1 MLEVPAID
9 TPIADEFA
17 VLDHQPAT
25 PDKEEAPPQLA
36 TVCIVG
42 LGYVGLPVAVA
53 FGKERATIGF
63 DISKRRVQN
72 LRQHNDPTGEVSAD
86 ELKAAQWLKVTDD
99 PSRIGEADFI
109 IVAVPTPVNEARQP
123 DFSPLE
129 SASEVVGKHMKAGA
143 TIIYEST
150 VYPGATEEICVP
162 ILEKCSRMRWKQ
174 DFHVGYSPERI
185 NPGDKEHTF
194 TKILKVVSGDDA
206 ATLEKVADLY
216 ASVVKAGV
224 FRASSIKVA
233 EAAKVIE
240 NTQRDL
246 NIAFVNELS
255 IIFDRLGID
264 TTEVL
269 QAAGTKWNFLKFQ
282 PGLVGGHCIGV
293 DPYYLTHKAELTGYH
308 PEVILAGRRINDGM
322 GPYVA
327 RKCIQQM
334 IHQGRNILGAK
345 VIVLGMTFK
354 ENCKDI
360 RNSKVIDVIRE
371 LEQFGCQ
378 VSVHDPEADPDETQH
393 EYGVKLCSWSE
404 LPVADAVILAVAHKS
419 FVEMKPEQYLEKI
432 VRQGCFVQVKP
443 AIDTAVLRRE
453 GVRAWRL

>member
-1 MLEVPAID
+1 MLEIPA
-9 TPIADEFA
+9 
-17 VLDHQPAT
+17 LDPQAR
-25 PDKEEAPPQLA
+25 DDAPEGAAQTLP
-36 TVCIVG
+36 TVCVVG
-42 LGYVGLPVAVA
+42 LGYVGLPVAVE
-53 FGKERATIGF
+53 FGKLRPTVGYDLSARKIHNLKRHF
-63 DISKRRVQN
+63 DA
-72 LRQHNDPTGEVSAD
+72 TGEVTGD
-86 ELKAAQWLKVTDD
+86 ELLQANLLEVTDD
-99 PSRIGEADFI
+99 PERIRAADFV

-129 SASEVVGKHMKAGA
+129 SASRIVGKHMKAGA
-143 TIIYEST
+143 TVIFEST

-162 ILEKCSRMRWKQ
+162 ILERCSGMRWKQ

-185 NPGDKEHTF
+185 NPGDKEHSF
-194 TKILKVVSGDDA
+194 SKILKVVSGDDA

-216 ASVVKAGV
+216 GSVVKAGV
-224 FRASSIKVA
+224 YRASSIRVA

-264 TTEVL
+264 TQEVL
-269 QAAGTKWNFLKFQ
+269 NAASTKWNFLNFR

-293 DPYYLTHKAELTGYH
+293 DPYYLTHKAELAGYH

-327 RKCIQQM
+327 RKAIQQM

-345 VIVLGMTFK
+345 VNVLGLTFK
-354 ENCKDI
+354 ENCRDI

-371 LEQFGCQ
+371 LEQFGCE
-378 VSVHDPEADPDETQH
+378 VFVHDPEADPDETLH
-393 EYGVKLCSWSE
+393 EYGIKLRKWEE
-404 LPVADAVILAVAHKS
+404 LPAADCLILAVAHRS
-419 FVEMKPEQYLEKI
+419 FAAREPASYLEKI
-432 VRQGCFVQVKP
+432 VRQGCLVQVKP
-443 AIDTAVLRRE
+443 VLDTQPFKRE
-453 GVRAWRL
+453 GVRVWRL

>member
-1 MLEVPAID
+1 MLEVPAIETTAQD
-9 TPIADEFA
+9 AFLPDEA
-17 VLDHQPAT
+17 QPL
-25 PDKEEAPPQLA
+25 PLGEAPPKLA
-36 TVCIVG
+36 TVCVVG

-53 FGKERATIGF
+53 FGKERNTIGY
-63 DISKRRVQN
+63 DLSQRRVRH
-72 LRQHNDPTGEVSAD
+72 LREHNDPTGEVGAED
-86 ELKAAQWLKVTDD
+86 LKKARWLQVTDD
-99 PSRIGEADFI
+99 PRKIADADFI

-129 SASEVVGKHMKAGA
+129 SASEIVGKHMKAGA
-143 TIIYEST
+143 TVIYEST

-162 ILEKCSRMRWKQ
+162 ILERCSRMRWKQ

-194 TKILKVVSGDDA
+194 TKILKVVSGDDE
-206 ATLEKVADLY
+206 ATLENVADLY

-224 FRASSIKVA
+224 HRASSIKVA

-327 RKCIQQM
+327 RKCVQQM

-345 VIVLGMTFK
+345 VNVLGMTFK

-371 LEQFGCQ
+371 LEQFGCE
-378 VSVHDPEADPDETQH
+378 VFVHDPEADPDETQH
-393 EYGVKLCSWSE
+393 EYGVKLRSWGE
-404 LPVADAVILAVAHKS
+404 LPVADAIILAVAHKS
-419 FVEMKPEQYLEKI
+419 FVEMPPEAYLEKV
-432 VRQGCFVQVKP
+432 VRQGCLVQVKP
-443 AIDTAVLRRE
+443 VLDTDAFRRE
-453 GVRAWRL
+453 GVRVWRL